1 MMSDVITVLGML
13 AVLCGMMWAFQADCL
28 RFGHHKG

>member
-1 MMSDVITVLGML
+1 MVDVITVAGML

-28 RFGHHKG
+28 RLKHHN